1 MNKFQNLNL
10 GVDLLN
16 AKVNAGV
23 KALPP
28 FYRNILDMWFSFKG
42 TRSSSPQTRD
52 VLAEPIFFNRQILD
66 TDTGLPLK
74 APPIYVE
81 HSLVRVT
88 DISYSVVPAL
98 LPNAAVHELL
108 GANKKC
114 ERNTKMYMGH
124 LCSALPTEWRGLIN
138 TDADSEVSADR
149 NSFHIFDP
157 KTNEKIPIIKLMTKK
172 IYDI

>member
-1 MNKFQNLNL
+1 MNQFQNLNL
-10 GVDLLN
+10 GADLLN

-52 VLAEPIFFNRQILD
+52 VMAEPIFFNRQILD

-81 HSLVRVT
+81 HGLVRVT
-88 DISYSVVPAL
+88 DISYSVVPGL
-98 LPNAAVHELL
+98 LPDAAVHEIL
-108 GANKKC
+108 GTQLAPALYKQARDNSPVC
-114 ERNTKMYMGH
+114 TLCDCDVNETLTH
-124 LCSALPTEWRGLIN
+124 L
-138 TDADSEVSADR
+138 
-149 NSFHIFDP
+149 FF
-157 KTNEKIPIIKLMTKK
+157 
-172 IYDI
+172 